1 MLCLHCIS
9 HGSVKR
15 TKYCPGKFV
24 NFPFYLLPESKD
36 AKPNFH
42 VYWVNRCIYFL
53 FKFKLKL
60 DSLVPLPLLL
70 WLWEVVPA
78 SENTGS
84 GAVFLFFFF
93 PRRCICMSP
102 SSTVEEEGGAKERY
116 CHLNR
121 REMFSCGLFMIFF
134 FLINLASLWYWLVNI
149 SDIIKMK
156 MWLFVHF
163 RDPKPA

>member
-24 NFPFYLLPESKD
+24 NFSFYLLPESKD

-53 FKFKLKL
+53 LKFKLKL
-60 DSLVPLPLLL
+60 DSPVPLPLLL

-84 GAVFLFFFF
+84 GAVFLFFFS
-93 PRRCICMSP
+93 RRCICMSP
-102 SSTVEEEGGAKERY
+102 SSTVEEEGGCQGALLSSKQKGNVFLWVIY
-116 CHLNR
+116 D
-121 REMFSCGLFMIFF
+121 FF
-134 FLINLASLWYWLVNI
+134 FFFDQSCITLVLTGQHI
-149 SDIIKMK
+149 
-156 MWLFVHF
+156 
-163 RDPKPA
+163 RYY